1 MPALFV
7 FLLKVN
13 IALIIFCLGYYL
25 VLRKLTFYTLNRVYL
40 GLGIIFSSIYPLIN
54 INDFLQRH
62 QQIAIP
68 VQQVVLNWKA
78 PAEQFIQQP
87 GYWYWATII
96 FWVGAIV
103 FAARLLVQLFSLYK
117 LYRNSQPATIQDHD
131 VRVTTANI
139 SPFSFWQ
146 NIYINPDNLDAADLK
161 SILKHEQVHVKEW
174 HTLDILLAEI
184 SLVFYWFN
192 PGVWLMKKA
201 VRENI
206 EFITD
211 RKILQEGMDTKTYQY
226 SLLNVSIAATASAGI
241 TNHFNFSTLKKRIK
255 MMNAKKSSNVNLTR
269 YAFLVPVVFVCL
281 CVFSASKAELVKNSK
296 VAYKS
301 ITASVNKLI
310 TIAAPKNLTND
321 KVASKNIIAIDTI
334 KPKKANQIVVM
345 TDTGNDK
352 RFTYIIR
359 TNELHDSTRNYT
371 IKMIGGK
378 NGAHDTYMVNGK
390 NVTKEEFEKLAPADI
405 KTVNVIGDSD
415 SKKINIVTNKFNNF
429 PDKGPHMITIRRKDT
444 LSTQIFTF
452 LDKDTSKRITKLRVN
467 GDNYTYV
474 IGDPKSAQILMRN
487 VDGDIK
493 TSGMMFKREGPI
505 INNMSEKLIVL
516 NGKEVNANDKAWKNL
531 PAGDIQSISV
541 KDGPDMLDKYGDKA
555 KNGVMFINTQKAKK

>member
-54 INDFLQRH
+54 IDDFLLRH
-62 QQIAIP
+62 QQIAKP

-96 FWVGAIV
+96 FWLGAAV
-103 FAARLLVQLFSLYK
+103 FASRLLVQLFSLYK
-117 LYRNSQPATIQDHD
+117 LYRNSKPATIQNHD

-146 NIYINPDNLDAADLK
+146 NIYINPDNLDTADLK
-161 SILKHEQVHVKEW
+161 SILQHEQVHVKEW

-206 EFITD
+206 EFLTD
-211 RKILQEGMDTKTYQY
+211 RKILQAGMDTKAYQY

-255 MMNAKKSSNVNLTR
+255 MMNAKRSSKVNLTR
-269 YAFLVPVVFVCL
+269 YAFLVPAVLICL
-281 CVFSASKAELVKNSK
+281 CVFSASKAELVKNTK

-310 TIAAPKNLTND
+310 TITAQKKPINNKPALK
-321 KVASKNIIAIDTI
+321 KVIAAIDTI
-334 KPKKANQIVVM
+334 KPKKVSRLVIM
-345 TDTGNDK
+345 TDTADNK
-352 RFTYIIR
+352 NFTYTIN
-359 TNELHDSTRNYT
+359 TSGPKDSTKNYV
-371 IKMIGGK
+371 IKMVGGK
-378 NGAHDTYMVNGK
+378 GGEPDTYTVNGVK
-390 NVTKEEFEKLAPADI
+390 VTKEEFEKTAPKDLQAVGYVGGQL
-405 KTVNVIGDSD
+405 KALPG
-415 SKKINIVTNKFNNF
+415 NITR
-429 PDKGPHMITIRRKDT
+429 IR
-444 LSTQIFTF
+444 I
-452 LDKDTSKRITKLRVN
+452 
-467 GDNYTYV
+467 
-474 IGDPKSAQILMRN
+474 
-487 VDGDIK
+487 
-493 TSGMMFKREGPI
+493 
-505 INNMSEKLIVL
+505 
-516 NGKEVNANDKAWKNL
+516 NGKESGFEPTHPRSVTFIKRDTARNFVFVGEGDPVIITGKDGTKISTSKFEFITKEKPATTEFTSALIMIDGKEASEKEMKKL
-531 PAGDIQSISV
+531 PVSEIEKISV
-541 KDGPDMLDKYGDKA
+541 NKDKEMVDKYGDKA
-555 KNGVMFINTQKAKK
+555 KNGVVFITTKKAK

>member
-1 MPALFV
+1 MPELFI

-54 INDFLQRH
+54 INDFLLRH
-62 QQIAIP
+62 QQIAKP

-78 PAEQFIQQP
+78 PEQFIQQP

-96 FWVGAIV
+96 FWFGATV

-117 LYRNSQPATIQDHD
+117 LYLNSKPVTILDHD

-161 SILKHEQVHVKEW
+161 SILQHEQVHVKEW

-206 EFITD
+206 EFLTD
-211 RKILQEGMDTKTYQY
+211 RKILQAGIDTKAYQY

-255 MMNAKKSSNVNLTR
+255 MMNAKRSSNANLTR
-269 YAFLVPVVFVCL
+269 YAFLVPVVLICL

-296 VAYKS
+296 VAYRS
-301 ITASVNKLI
+301 ITASINKLI
-310 TIAAPKNLTND
+310 TITTPKNLNND
-321 KVASKNIIAIDTI
+321 KPALKKVVAIDTI
-334 KPKKANQIVVM
+334 KPKKVTRIIVM
-345 TDTGNDK
+345 TDSGVNK
-352 RFTYIIR
+352 NF
-359 TNELHDSTRNYT
+359 NYT
-371 IKMIGGK
+371 IKTDERGDSTKNYIIKMVGGK
-378 NGAHDTYMVNGK
+378 GGEPDSYIVNGVK
-390 NVTKEEFEKLAPADI
+390 VTKEEFEKVAPKDLQTIDI
-405 KTVNVIGDSD
+405 VGGQFKALPGGT
-415 SKKINIVTNKFNNF
+415 TR
-429 PDKGPHMITIRRKDT
+429 IR
-444 LSTQIFTF
+444 I
-452 LDKDTSKRITKLRVN
+452 
-467 GDNYTYV
+467 
-474 IGDPKSAQILMRN
+474 
-487 VDGDIK
+487 
-493 TSGMMFKREGPI
+493 
-505 INNMSEKLIVL
+505 
-516 NGKEVNANDKAWKNL
+516 NGKESGFEPTQPRSVTFIKRDTARNFVFVTSDDLVKITGKDGTKITTSKFEYNTNEKPTTTEFTSVLIMIDGKEASEKEMKKL
-531 PAGDIQSISV
+531 PVSEIEKISV
-541 KDGPDMLDKYGDKA
+541 NKDKDMLDKYGDKA
-555 KNGVMFINTQKAKK
+555 KNGVLFITTKKAK

>member
-54 INDFLQRH
+54 LSDFLQRH
-62 QQIAIP
+62 QQIAKP
-68 VQQVVLNWKA
+68 MQQVVLNWKA

-87 GYWYWATII
+87 GYWQWATII
-96 FWVGAIV
+96 FWLGATV

-146 NIYINPDNLDAADLK
+146 NIYINPDNLDTADLK
-161 SILKHEQVHVKEW
+161 SILQHEQVHVKEW

-211 RKILQEGMDTKTYQY
+211 RKILQAGMDTKAYQY
-226 SLLNVSIAATASAGI
+226 SLLNVSIAATTFAGI

-255 MMNAKKSSNVNLTR
+255 MMNAKRSSNVNLTR
-269 YAFLVPVVFVCL
+269 YAVLIPMVTVL
-281 CVFSASKAELVKNSK
+281 LLIFSFSKAELIKNNRNQLTRLITSTINNNLTVKHPAKEGIPAVKPLKVKRDTNKVLSDVKYVVVKGINLPIGIPVGIFPKDGSK
-296 VAYKS
+296 PIDTTIKTIIIRKTNNPDSVTYIVNGQKVSKTEYLKMAPKDIQGINIMDGDFKALPGTISRIRINGKESEFGTNHPRSVTFIKRTGDTTKHITSDINYVYVTDGPVN
-301 ITASVNKLI
+301 ITAKDGTKITTSKFEFTTNDKPVTASFNGALIMINGKEASQNNMKQLSASEIEKVSVNKE
-310 TIAAPKNLTND
+310 K
-321 KVASKNIIAIDTI
+321 
-334 KPKKANQIVVM
+334 
-345 TDTGNDK
+345 
-352 RFTYIIR
+352 
-359 TNELHDSTRNYT
+359 E
-371 IKMIGGK
+371 
-378 NGAHDTYMVNGK
+378 MV
-390 NVTKEEFEKLAPADI
+390 
-405 KTVNVIGDSD
+405 
-415 SKKINIVTNKFNNF
+415 
-429 PDKGPHMITIRRKDT
+429 
-444 LSTQIFTF
+444 
-452 LDKDTSKRITKLRVN
+452 
-467 GDNYTYV
+467 
-474 IGDPKSAQILMRN
+474 
-487 VDGDIK
+487 
-493 TSGMMFKREGPI
+493 
-505 INNMSEKLIVL
+505 
-516 NGKEVNANDKAWKNL
+516 
-531 PAGDIQSISV
+531 
-541 KDGPDMLDKYGDKA
+541 DKYGDKA
-555 KNGVMFINTQKAKK
+555 KNGVVFITTKKPK

>member
-54 INDFLQRH
+54 IDDFLQRH
-62 QQIAIP
+62 QQIAKP

-78 PAEQFIQQP
+78 PEQFIQQP

-96 FWVGAIV
+96 FWLGATV
-103 FAARLLVQLFSLYK
+103 FAARLLIQLFSLYK
-117 LYRNSQPATIQDHD
+117 LYRNSKPATIQDHD

-146 NIYINPDNLDAADLK
+146 NIYINPDNLDTADLK
-161 SILKHEQVHVKEW
+161 SILQHEQVHVKEW

-206 EFITD
+206 EFLTD
-211 RKILQEGMDTKTYQY
+211 RKILQAGMDTKAYQY

-255 MMNAKKSSNVNLTR
+255 MMNAKRSSNVNLTR
-269 YAFLVPVVFVCL
+269 YAFLVPVVLICL

-296 VAYKS
+296 IAYRS
-301 ITASVNKLI
+301 VTASVNKLI
-310 TIAAPKNLTND
+310 TIATPKSSAND
-321 KVASKNIIAIDTI
+321 KAPAKKTLLTDTII
-334 KPKKANQIVVM
+334 KPKKINRIIIM
-345 TDTGNDK
+345 TDTDSHKN
-352 RFTYIIR
+352 FTYTID
-359 TNELHDSTRNYT
+359 TKGNKDSTKRYT
-371 IKMIGGK
+371 IKMVGGA
-378 NGAHDTYMVNGK
+378 NGDQDIYTVNGVK
-390 NVTKEEFEKLAPADI
+390 VTKEEFEKIAPADI
-405 KTVNVIGDSD
+405 KNIR
-415 SKKINIVTNKFNNF
+415 INEPDGTGPKF
-429 PDKGPHMITIRRKDT
+429 ISISKDT
-444 LSTQIFTF
+444 SRHVFTF
-452 LDKDTSKRITKLRVN
+452 VDKIAGLKNYHKFGDTSKRITRIMVN
-467 GDNYTYV
+467 DDNYTYV
-474 IGDPKSAQILMRN
+474 TAGPKSFI
-487 VDGDIK
+487 
-493 TSGMMFKREGPI
+493 REGQS
-505 INNMSEKLIVL
+505 INNMAEKLIVL
-516 NGKEVNANDKAWKNL
+516 DGKEVDANDKAWKKL
-531 PAGDIQSISV
+531 PAADIQSINV
-541 KDGPDMLDKYGDKA
+541 KNGPDMVEKYGDKA
-555 KNGVMFINTQKAKK
+555 KNGVVFINTKKAK

>member
-13 IALIIFCLGYYL
+13 IALIIFCMGYYL

-62 QQIAIP
+62 QQIAKP
-68 VQQVVLNWKA
+68 VEQVVLNWKA
-78 PAEQFIQQP
+78 PEQFIQQP

-96 FWVGAIV
+96 FWLGATV
-103 FAARLLVQLFSLYK
+103 FASRLLVQLFSLYK
-117 LYRNSQPATIQDHD
+117 LYRNSKPATIQEHD

-146 NIYINPDNLDAADLK
+146 NIYINPDNLDTADLK
-161 SILKHEQVHVKEW
+161 SILQHEQVHVKEW

-211 RKILQEGMDTKTYQY
+211 RKILQAGMDTKAYQY

-255 MMNAKKSSNVNLTR
+255 MMNAKRSSTVNLTR
-269 YAFLVPVVFVCL
+269 YAFLVPVVLICL

-296 VAYKS
+296 IAYRS
-301 ITASVNKLI
+301 VTASVNKLI
-310 TIAAPKNLTND
+310 TIARPKSITSD
-321 KVASKNIIAIDTI
+321 KAQAKKTLLADTII
-334 KPKKANQIVVM
+334 KPKKVNRVIII
-345 TDTGNDK
+345 TDTDSHKN
-352 RFTYIIR
+352 FTYTID
-359 TNELHDSTRNYT
+359 TKGSKDSTKKYT
-371 IKMIGGK
+371 IKIVGSANGDQETYTV
-378 NGAHDTYMVNGK
+378 NGAKVS
-390 NVTKEEFEKLAPADI
+390 KEEFEKIAPADLKSI
-405 KTVNVIGDSD
+405 RVNDVDGMGPRI
-415 SKKINIVTNKFNNF
+415 INIRK
-429 PDKGPHMITIRRKDT
+429 KDT
-444 LSTQIFTF
+444 TGHVFTF
-452 LDKDTSKRITKLRVN
+452 VDKDITRRYLKTHNADKSKRR
-467 GDNYTYV
+467 
-474 IGDPKSAQILMRN
+474 
-487 VDGDIK
+487 
-493 TSGMMFKREGPI
+493 
-505 INNMSEKLIVL
+505 
-516 NGKEVNANDKAWKNL
+516 
-531 PAGDIQSISV
+531 
-541 KDGPDMLDKYGDKA
+541 
-555 KNGVMFINTQKAKK
+555 